1 MINNNLPVIVLR
13 QIVILP
19 HTQLKIE
26 ISNAIDIKI
35 INLAKEKHEG
45 KILLVSPERYLEETI
60 DVSELPKIGVVSKII
75 QYFEKPDGKIKIII
89 EGNSRAFV
97 NSYLPYP
104 NEKDVLEAVIESPTR
119 YAIEKRDEET
129 LIRKLLYELDN
140 FINLV
145 HYFSNSIFAK
155 IDKEDGI
162 SKLTDIIAD
171 YLVVSFERK
180 LKYLST
186 INPHTRV
193 MMVLQDIQ
201 KEIDI
206 YEVEKNI
213 EGKLKTSLDKSQK
226 EYILREKIRL
236 IKEELGDISTKEEEL
251 EDINKQLKSLK
262 APKHIIDKIKDEIKK
277 YDTTPSSSPE
287 IAIIRNYIDMMLSL
301 PWNTLT
307 VDNTNLI
314 EIKKVLDESHDGL
327 DKIKDRIIEYI
338 ATKQKSKKG
347 KTPIICLVGPPGVG
361 KTSLAKSISNSL
373 NRKFVKISVGGV
385 NDVAEIVGHR
395 RTYMGAN
402 PGRIISAIKKAKSN
416 NPVFLIDEVDK
427 MTKDIKGDPA
437 SSLLEVLDQEQNST
451 FFDNYIDEP
460 YDLSKVMFILTA
472 NNMYNIPD
480 ALRDRL
486 EIIEIEGYTECE
498 KLSIAK
504 RHLLPKVLEEYD
516 YSEKE
521 IIISDDIFLEVIRN
535 YTKEAG
541 VRELERLIRQVVRKI
556 TKEALEKKKKTVN
569 IKISEKDI
577 KNYLGSKK
585 YFYTENKEYKKPGIV
600 NGLSYS
606 IYGGDILPIEV
617 VIYKGKEEI
626 ILTGSLGDVMK
637 ESAKIAL
644 GYIKS
649 NKKIIKYDDDI
660 FNSNS
665 LHINAVEGA
674 VPKDGPSAGTALTTA
689 IISVIKNKIIPSD
702 IALTGEISLTG
713 RIFPVGKIKE
723 KLIGAYRSNIKK
735 VYIPKE
741 NEKDLEEVPKEILKN
756 ININLVS
763 NYDEIY
769 NDLFKNEKK

>member
-1 MINNNLPVIVLR
+1 MNKTNLPVIVLR
-13 QIVILP
+13 EIVVLP
-19 HTQLKIE
+19 HTELKIE
-26 ISNAIDIKI
+26 INSDIDIKI
-35 INLAKEKHEG
+35 INIAREKHDG
-45 KILLVSPERYLEETI
+45 YVLLVSPEKYLEESI
-60 DVSELPKIGVVSKII
+60 EVSDLPNIGVISKIVH
-75 QYFEKPDGKIKIII
+75 YFEKPDGKIKIII
-89 EGNSRAFV
+89 EGLSRT
-97 NSYLPYP
+97 NIINYLPYE
-104 NEKDVLEAVIESPTR
+104 NYADVLEAKLSSLTK

-129 LIRKLLYELDN
+129 LIRKLLYELDH

-145 HYFSNSIFAK
+145 PYFSNSIFAK
-155 IDKEDGI
+155 INKEDGI
-162 SKLTDIIAD
+162 SKLTDVIAD
-171 YLVVSFERK
+171 YLNTNFERK
-180 LKYLST
+180 LEYLNT

-193 MMVLQDIQ
+193 MMILKDIQ

-206 YEVEKNI
+206 FEVEKNI
-213 EGKLKTSLDKSQK
+213 EGKLKNALDKSQK

-251 EDINKQLKSLK
+251 EDINKKLKALK
-262 APKHIIDKIKDEIKK
+262 APKNIIDKIKEEIKK

-301 PWNTLT
+301 PWNISTT
-307 VDNTNLI
+307 DNNNLI
-314 EIKKVLDESHDGL
+314 EIRNTLDDTHAGL
-327 DKIKDRIIEYI
+327 EKIKDRIIEYI
-338 ATKQKSKKG
+338 ATKQRSKEG

-361 KTSLAKSISNSL
+361 KTSLAKSIATSL

-437 SSLLEVLDQEQNST
+437 SSLLEVLDQEQNAT

-460 YDLSKVMFILTA
+460 YNLSKVMFILTA
-472 NNMYNIPD
+472 NYINNIPD

-486 EIIEIEGYTECE
+486 EIIEIEGYTEYE

-504 RHLLPKVLEEYD
+504 QHLLPKVLDEYNFND
-516 YSEKE
+516 KN
-521 IIISDDIFLEVIRN
+521 IKMSDEIFLEIIRN

-541 VRELERLIRQVVRKI
+541 VRELERQIRQIVRKI
-556 TKEALEKKKKTVN
+556 TRKMLEQNKKEVN
-569 IKISEKDI
+569 IKVSEKDI
-577 KNYLGSKK
+577 IEYLGNRK
-585 YFYTENKEYKKPGIV
+585 YFYTKNESNKKPGIV

-606 IYGGDILPIEV
+606 IFGGDILPIEV
-617 VIYKGKEEI
+617 VKYKGKEEI

-637 ESAKIAL
+637 ESAKVAL

-649 NKKIIKYDDDI
+649 NNKVFKYDEKVFED
-660 FNSNS
+660 NS

-674 VPKDGPSAGTALTTA
+674 VPKDGPSAGIALTTA
-689 IISVIKNKIIPSD
+689 IISLIKNKVVPSD

-713 RIFPVGKIKE
+713 RVFPVGKIKE
-723 KLIGAYRSNIKK
+723 KLIGAYRANIKK

-741 NEKDLEEVPKEILKN
+741 NEKDLEEVPKEILKG
-756 ININLVS
+756 INIILVS
-763 NYDEIY
+763 NYEEIY
-769 NDLFKNEKK
+769 NDIFKNEKK

>member
-1 MINNNLPVIVLR
+1 
-13 QIVILP
+13 
-19 HTQLKIE
+19 K
-26 ISNAIDIKI
+26 
-35 INLAKEKHEG
+35 
-45 KILLVSPERYLEETI
+45 
-60 DVSELPKIGVVSKII
+60 
-75 QYFEKPDGKIKIII
+75 
-89 EGNSRAFV
+89 
-97 NSYLPYP
+97 
-104 NEKDVLEAVIESPTR
+104 
-119 YAIEKRDEET
+119 
-129 LIRKLLYELDN
+129 
-140 FINLV
+140 
-145 HYFSNSIFAK
+145 
-155 IDKEDGI
+155 
-162 SKLTDIIAD
+162 
-171 YLVVSFERK
+171 
-180 LKYLST
+180 
-186 INPHTRV
+186 
-193 MMVLQDIQ
+193 DIQ

-206 YEVEKNI
+206 FEVEKNI
-213 EGKLKTSLDKSQK
+213 EGKLKTALDKSQK
-226 EYILREKIRL
+226 EYILREKIRI
-236 IKEELGDISTKEEEL
+236 IKEELGDISTKEDEL
-251 EDINKQLKSLK
+251 EDINKKLKALK
-262 APKHIIDKIKDEIKK
+262 APKNIIDKIKDEIKK

-301 PWNTLT
+301 PWNIST
-307 VDNTNLI
+307 VDNNNLL
-314 EIKKVLDESHDGL
+314 EIRKTLDDSHAGL
-327 DKIKDRIIEYI
+327 EKIKERIVEYI
-338 ATKQKSKKG
+338 ATKQRSKQG

-361 KTSLAKSISNSL
+361 KTSLAKSIAVSL

-437 SSLLEVLDQEQNST
+437 SSLLEVLDQEQNVT

-472 NNMYNIPD
+472 NNMYTIPD

-486 EIIEIEGYTECE
+486 EIIEIEGYTEYE

-504 RHLLPKVLEEYD
+504 IHLLPKVLDEYNFD
-516 YSEKE
+516 NKD
-521 IIISDDIFLEVIRN
+521 IKMSDEIFLDIIRN

-541 VRELERLIRQVVRKI
+541 VRELERLIRQIVRKI
-556 TKEALEKKKKTVN
+556 TKEMLEKNKKEISIKVN
-569 IKISEKDI
+569 EK
-577 KNYLGSKK
+577 NLVEYLGNRK
-585 YFYTENKEYKKPGIV
+585 YFYTENKNINKIGIV

-606 IYGGDILPIEV
+606 IFGGDILPIEV
-617 VIYKGKEEI
+617 VKYKGKEEI

-649 NKKIIKYDDDI
+649 NIKVFKYDENI
-660 FNSNS
+660 FENNS

-674 VPKDGPSAGTALTTA
+674 IPKDGPSAGTALTTA
-689 IISVIKNKIIPSD
+689 IISLVKNKVVPSD

-723 KLIGAYRSNIKK
+723 KLIGAYRSNIKT

-756 ININLVS
+756 INIKLVS
-763 NYDEIY
+763 NYEEIY
-769 NDLFKNEKK
+769 KDIFKNEKK